1 MKIEEENKAD
11 TKPDVQ
17 DEVHASPNTNQL
29 RELGAFVEAPKRSRC
44 PTPRRCQQGA
54 RLLVIVDVAS
64 RHTAECRLEGT

>member
-29 RELGAFVEAPKRSRC
+29 RELGAVLGHPNEVDARRRDDASKLRDCWRSLMLR
-44 PTPRRCQQGA
+44 PGIQQNAG
-54 RLLVIVDVAS
+54 
-64 RHTAECRLEGT
+64 